1 MWQLLV
7 RRSPNKLCDS
17 IQSTVGRSSYRIQ
30 RADRSGD
37 DLHGSA
43 GGRGCRMEF
52 VKKILVGEGS
62 NTDDYEI
69 ALRSQNCGTVGFE
82 RRVPRYFCDDV
93 GTEVEEIIQRV
104 DNRNVMNIASHAM
117 ALDQGTDN
125 LRPRPSME

>member
-52 VKKILVGEGS
+52 VEKILVGEGS

-82 RRVPRYFCDDV
+82 RRVPATSAMTSGRKSRRSFSEWTI
-93 GTEVEEIIQRV
+93 GT
-104 DNRNVMNIASHAM
+104 S
-117 ALDQGTDN
+117 
-125 LRPRPSME
+125 